1 MPSESL
7 PFGSLS
13 AHDEDELAHA
23 RKLTSNRLK
32 ACLARADEFEQRLQY
47 FEAQR
52 RANGLEAKVAAARAD
67 LAKLAKSE
75 MDHTLLSLTLDA
87 RRLRIAAERRTAAAE
102 LAEEERMPT
111 EPVEPSEATTSE
123 ATMAN
128 WFWAPAARA
137 AIRVDQAIWAVR
149 HGLYIN

>member
-23 RKLTSNRLK
+23 RKLTSIRLK
-32 ACLARADEFEQRLQY
+32 ECLARADEFEQRLQY

-67 LAKLAKSE
+67 LAKLDDFASLQSGG
-75 MDHTLLSLTLDA
+75 LLLPSSPK
-87 RRLRIAAERRTAAAE
+87 RSGCRLN
-102 LAEEERMPT
+102 
-111 EPVEPSEATTSE
+111 V
-123 ATMAN
+123 
-128 WFWAPAARA
+128 
-137 AIRVDQAIWAVR
+137 
-149 HGLYIN
+149 